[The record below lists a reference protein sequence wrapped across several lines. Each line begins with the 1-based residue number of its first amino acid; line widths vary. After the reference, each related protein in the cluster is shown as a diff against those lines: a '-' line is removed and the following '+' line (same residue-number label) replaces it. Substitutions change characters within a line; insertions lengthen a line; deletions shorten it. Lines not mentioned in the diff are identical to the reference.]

1 MYYTLFLEF
10 DLYMI
15 IMILA
20 SMFRTLNSPIAMH
33 STAPTGTGLTSRL
46 EVLGDLRG
54 QSIRVNGLESAF
66 SAWPFKVN
74 RHIDQV
80 RKDVTTRLNRCVNQ
94 LLDWRLRSGCLATG
108 IHNSINP
115 DERNSLFPHHPK
127 LRKLNAGD
135 YGLFGATWWP
145 CASLTRLRI
154 ATFLS
159 IWVR

>member
-1 MYYTLFLEF
+1 
-10 DLYMI
+10 
-15 IMILA
+15 MILLLLA
-20 SMFRTLNSPIAMH
+20 SIFRTLNSPIAMH
-33 STAPTGTGLTSRL
+33 STAPTGTGLTSRI
-46 EVLGDLRG
+46 EVLEDLRG
-54 QSIRVNGLESAF
+54 QSIRVIGLESAF

-74 RHIDQV
+74 RHVDKV

-94 LLDWRLRSGCLATG
+94 LLDGRLRFGCFATW
-108 IHNSINP
+108 IHNSINL
-115 DERNSLFPHHPK
+115 DQRNSLFSHHPK